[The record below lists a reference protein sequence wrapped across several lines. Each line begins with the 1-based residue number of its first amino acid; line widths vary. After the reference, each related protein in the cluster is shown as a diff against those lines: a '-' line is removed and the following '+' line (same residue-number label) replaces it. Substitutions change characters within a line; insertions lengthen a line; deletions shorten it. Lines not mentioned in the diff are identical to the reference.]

1 MIDFLPRYWRSSP
14 RGCPL
19 SADHVSLLSPMPIFR
34 KPGFGDSGNGKK
46 LQIPGGLFQAC
57 PECGAVLHKIELE
70 ENQRVCPHCEHHFRI
85 GSRERLRHLL
95 DPDSF
100 QELDADLEPVDILNF
115 RAAEGYRERLASY
128 QKKTGLRDSALSRP
142 REDRGPRGGDRASL
156 ISHSLGGTLGS
167 VAGEKITRCI
177 ETATERGLPA
187 ISISAAGGARLHE
200 GIFALMQMAKT
211 SGAPRLTRAGR
222 GLPFISVLTDPT
234 YGGVT
239 ASFAALGDVILAEPK
254 AMIGFAGPR
263 VIQDT
268 TRQELPPGFQT
279 AEFLEE
285 HGLIDMIVNRK
296 KMRATI
302 SNLLGYL
309 QLKSAVSA

>member
-1 MIDFLPRYWRSSP
+1 
-14 RGCPL
+14 
-19 SADHVSLLSPMPIFR
+19 MPIFR
-34 KPGFGDSGNGKK
+34 KPGFGGGSGNGKK
-46 LQIPGGLFQAC
+46 LQIPGGLFNAC

-100 QELDADLEPVDILNF
+100 RELDADLAPVDMLDF
-115 RAAEGYRERLASY
+115 RAADSYRDRLTSY
-128 QKKTGLRDSALSRP
+128 QKKTGLKDSAISGLGKIEG
-142 REDRGPRGGDRASL
+142 REVAVSILDFAF
-156 ISHSLGGTLGS
+156 LGGTLGS
-167 VAGEKITRCI
+167 VAGEKITRNI

-187 ISISAAGGARLHE
+187 ISITAAGGARLHE

-211 SGAPRLTRAGR
+211 SGALALHAQAR
-222 GLPFISVLTDPT
+222 LPFISVLTDPT

-239 ASFAALGDVILAEPK
+239 ASFAVLGDVILAEPK
-254 AMIGFAGPR
+254 ARIGFAGPD

-268 TRQELPPGFQT
+268 TRQALPAGFQT

-296 KMRATI
+296 KMRATLAT
-302 SNLLGYL
+302 LLGYL
-309 QLKSAVSA
+309 HRAEAA

>member
-1 MIDFLPRYWRSSP
+1 
-14 RGCPL
+14 
-19 SADHVSLLSPMPIFR
+19 MPIFR
-34 KPGFGDSGNGKK
+34 KPGFGGSGGSGKGNK
-46 LQIPGGLFQAC
+46 LQIPGGFFKAC
-57 PECGAVLHKIELE
+57 PECKAVLHEIELE

-85 GSRERLRHLL
+85 GSRERLALLL
-95 DPDSF
+95 DPESF
-100 QELDADLEPVDILNF
+100 QEHDAELEPADPLNF
-115 RAAEGYRERLASY
+115 HAAESYKDRLASY
-128 QKKTGLRDSALSRP
+128 QKKTGLKDSAISGLGKIEG
-142 REDRGPRGGDRASL
+142 REVAVSILDFAF
-156 ISHSLGGTLGS
+156 LGGTLGS
-167 VAGEKITRCI
+167 VAGEKITRSI

-211 SGAPRLTRAGR
+211 SGALALHAQAR
-222 GLPFISVLTDPT
+222 LPFISVLTDPT

-239 ASFAALGDVILAEPK
+239 ASFAVLGDVILAEPK

-279 AEFLEE
+279 AEFLEA

-296 KMRATI
+296 KMRATLAT
-302 SNLLGYL
+302 LLGYL
-309 QLKSAVSA
+309 HQQRAA